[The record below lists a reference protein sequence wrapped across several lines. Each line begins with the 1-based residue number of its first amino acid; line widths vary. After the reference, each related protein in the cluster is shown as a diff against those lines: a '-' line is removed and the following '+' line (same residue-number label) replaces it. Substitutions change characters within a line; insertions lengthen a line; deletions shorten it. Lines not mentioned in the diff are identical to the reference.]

1 MLGLAFNASSATIE
15 QEVQNVIDDTQI
27 RQESICDAA
36 LFRLPCLSCTYNKEL
51 KNFVNGTISSFTLAA
66 SSDCIYSSRR
76 STGTTV
82 HG

>member
-36 LFRLPCLSCTYNKEL
+36 LFRLPCLSCTYTKEIKYVIFL
-51 KNFVNGTISSFTLAA
+51 
-66 SSDCIYSSRR
+66 SDLNNQQLRCFQSQ
-76 STGTTV
+76 
-82 HG
+82 